1 MMRGFSI
8 GLCVLSIIYI
18 LASLNFI
25 NAEGD
30 ARNREW
36 ATRSE
41 YYNNSFY
48 DEYTDPYSY
57 TTSYEADGY
66 EEEAND
72 ITRTAGIVSILFML
86 ISAVVFLLAL
96 VRIKTTTMKVIA
108 IIGLS
113 ISGLFMLWGF
123 LPMTSPGGV
132 SFSEVGPAFVI
143 AATVVLAFHI
153 VGVVQ
158 AFKTSA

>member
-8 GLCVLSIIYI
+8 TLCVLSLIYVLVAI
-18 LASLNFI
+18 GFM
-25 NAEGD
+25 NAESE
-30 ARNREW
+30 ARNMEW
-36 ATRSE
+36 AARSD

-48 DEYTDPYSY
+48 DQYSDPYSY
-57 TTSYEADGY
+57 TSYDADAY
-66 EEEAND
+66 EDDAND
-72 ITRTAGIVSILFML
+72 ITQTAGAVSTLFML
-86 ISAVVFLLAL
+86 ISGVVFLLAL

-132 SFSEVGPAFVI
+132 SFSEVGPAFI
-143 AATVVLAFHI
+143 LAGLTLLAFHI

-158 AFKTSA
+158 AFRASA